1 MEEESEAPKKPRRT
15 PKPFVREVK
24 APDPPPPPAAE
35 RPRRPEDQRHCGL
48 NAVAALFARRPEA
61 VHRLLYAEDRKTE
74 VGPWCKQL
82 AAARRPYRLLPE
94 EELAKAAGTLHHG
107 GVMAVADPL
116 KVKPFSPAAID
127 GPEPVLVMDGVG
139 NPQNFGAI
147 ARTAAFLGVRHL
159 VLSTDPRQALPSDA
173 AIRVAEGALEH
184 LSLWRARDV
193 VAALGAL
200 GRKFTTLAAAL
211 APGGIAP
218 DQVARDRPI
227 AIVLG
232 NEEEGLGAA
241 TVAAC
246 THVVTIPGSGAVQ
259 SLNVGAAGAIL
270 AWHFRAPLA

>member
-1 MEEESEAPKKPRRT
+1 MADPPSAPRPRRA
-15 PKPFVREVK
+15 PKPFVREVR
-24 APDPPPPPAAE
+24 APEPPPPPAPE
-35 RPRRPEDQRHCGL
+35 RPRRPEDQRHCGIK
-48 NAVAALFARRPEA
+48 AVAALFARRPGA
-61 VHRLLYAEDRKTE
+61 VHRLLYVEERKTE

-94 EELAKAAGTLHHG
+94 DELARAAGTIHHG

-116 KVKPFSPAAID
+116 RLAPFSPAAID
-127 GPEPVLVMDGVG
+127 GPAPVLVLDGVG

-147 ARTAAFLGVRHL
+147 ARTAAFLGLRHL
-159 VLSTDPRQALPSDA
+159 VVSADPRQALPSDA
-173 AIRVAEGALEH
+173 AIRVAEGALEA
-184 LSLWRARDV
+184 LSLWRARDLP
-193 VAALGAL
+193 AALAAL
-200 GRKFTTLAAAL
+200 GRKFTTLAAAI

-218 DQVARDRPI
+218 DLVSRDRPV

-232 NEEEGLGAA
+232 NEEEGLASA

-259 SLNVGAAGAIL
+259 SLNVGAAAAIL